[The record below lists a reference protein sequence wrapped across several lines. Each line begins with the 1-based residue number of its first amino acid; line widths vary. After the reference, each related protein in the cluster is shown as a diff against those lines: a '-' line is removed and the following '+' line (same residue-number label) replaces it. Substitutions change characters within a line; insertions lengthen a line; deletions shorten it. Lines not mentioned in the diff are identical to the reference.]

1 VAGVGRVDLVQL
13 VRFLVVKLTHSD
25 LNSRFNMSIIFTVN
39 YSFSVRRRLYQQ
51 RGALND

>member
-25 LNSRFNMSIIFTVN
+25 LNSRFNMSIIFEKP
-39 YSFSVRRRLYQQ
+39 SGPLLGLIMMSH
-51 RGALND
+51 